1 MKPLSTEDKLERI
14 RQIWQEWY
22 DSDDCSGV
30 EPMAEISGLLDVNTD
45 DAALAASGSAGD

>member
-1 MKPLSTEDKLERI
+1 MNDLSAEDKLERI

-30 EPMAEISGLLDVNTD
+30 EPMAEIGGLLDIKT
-45 DAALAASGSAGD
+45 